1 MATQGIVLTLFGQ
14 SIVGKDRSNNE
25 DAFVMTD
32 LGGINP
38 LRAATSPV
46 SLEDNERGVLIAVSD
61 GMGGAKAGEV
71 ASAMVLDV
79 LQRGMST
86 VRAISVEAALRQSID
101 AANER
106 VFNTARE
113 TGRAGMGATLTA
125 MLFHG
130 LYAHI
135 AEIGDSRAYLL
146 RGNRLVRLTHD
157 QSYVQRLIDKGTLTE
172 EQAKSSDYQNVI
184 LQAMGINASV
194 TPVVSRVTLR
204 RHDRFLVCTDGICG
218 VLDDRMMLN
227 LILGSTTL
235 ESACAKL
242 IVAAVSQ
249 GSDDDITAVVAEVDG
264 EGVPLI
270 DDEERLS
277 LETAEFFQPV

>member
-46 SLEDNERGVLIAVSD
+46 SLEDNERGVLVAVSD

-106 VFNTARE
+106 VFTTARE